1 MRRVAALLSAVLLCA
16 VTSSGQEAMDSYG
29 GWKRVRSVAT
39 QQFRAV
45 KSDGRWWFID
55 PDGNAFLSLGV
66 NAVSLSP
73 DATGSPEAGRYR
85 EAARRRYGNR
95 QDWAVEAV
103 RRLKAW
109 GFNTVGV
116 GSDGLV
122 GRQGLP
128 YTATLDLTGGLEEEG
143 ERGFPDVFS
152 PAFAREVKTR
162 ARRTARA
169 LANDRLLV
177 GYFTDDGR
185 VWGASAEALF
195 ACFLRLGDSAPG
207 RVALLKFLEDRYLQI
222 EQLNET
228 WGAEYG
234 SFAEIGRVPQ
244 VGAAIPRADPDDF
257 QRLVAEQY
265 FTLAQSAVRSVD
277 RTHLLL
283 GPRFSG
289 LPPAPVLQAMR
300 GHVNVVS
307 LASREDLPP
316 AAALREAYRLTQ
328 CPILLSEFGGGLG
341 QAKGREGGA
350 ETQKERGQ
358 RYARYLHEALALP
371 MVIGCHWQAYADP
384 AEGAEL
390 GLVNLDDEPYQEFVA
405 SVTAANQQA
414 YTRHLGGESLRP
426 PTSPR

>member
-1 MRRVAALLSAVLLCA
+1 MLRRAVPWLVLLLCA
-16 VTSSGQEAMDSYG
+16 GSSLGQEAMDSYG
-29 GWKRVRSVAT
+29 GWRRVHAAATGRFRVAKR
-39 QQFRAV
+39 
-45 KSDGRWWFID
+45 DGRWWFID

-66 NAVSLSP
+66 NSVSLSP
-73 DATGSPEAGRYR
+73 EAAAPEAGRYR
-85 EAARRRYGNR
+85 ETVLRKYGDR
-95 QDWAVEAV
+95 QDWAAEAV

-122 GRQGLP
+122 GRQGMP
-128 YTATLDLTGGLEEEG
+128 YTATLDLTGRLDGEG
-143 ERGFPDVFS
+143 GQVFPDVFS
-152 PAFAREVKTR
+152 PAFAREAEAR
-162 ARRTARA
+162 ARRNARA
-169 LANDRLLV
+169 LAGDRLLL
-177 GYFTDDGR
+177 GYFTDDGAA
-185 VWGASAEALF
+185 WAAPAEDLF
-195 ACFLRLGDSAPG
+195 VSFLRLDEFAPG
-207 RVALLKFLEDRYLQI
+207 RIALLKFLEDRYLQI
-222 EQLNET
+222 EQLDEA

-244 VGAAIPRADPDDF
+244 VGAAIPKDDHDDF

-277 RTHLLL
+277 ETHLLL
-283 GPRFSG
+283 GPRFSA

-300 GHVNVVS
+300 GHVNVVCF
-307 LASREDLPP
+307 ASHEGRPP
-316 AAALREAYRLTQ
+316 VAALREAYRLTQ
-328 CPILLSEFGGGLG
+328 CPILLSKFGGGLG
-341 QAKGREGGA
+341 QAKDREGSA

-405 SVTAANQQA
+405 SVMAANQQA
-414 YTRHLGGESLRP
+414 YARHLGGKALRP
-426 PTSPR
+426 PNVAQ